1 MSLLDLLPLL
11 GIVVIMWLLMVRPAQ
26 KRQREQARM
35 VAALAPG
42 DHVMTTSGM
51 LGVVREVGDQIA
63 LEVAPGVVLRLIPPA
78 IARVMPQPTDMV
90 PPIAAPDGSGADQTV
105 TLPPEVAPADE
116 VVLPDALPEPGS
128 PKL

>member
-42 DHVMTTSGM
+42 DHVMTTAGM

-63 LEVAPGVVLRLIPPA
+63 LEVAPGVVLRFIPPA
-78 IARVMPQPTDMV
+78 IARVMPQPTPEAGAEEAV
-90 PPIAAPDGSGADQTV
+90 ALLPEPAA
-105 TLPPEVAPADE
+105 ADE
-116 VVLPDALPEPGS
+116 VVLPAAQPEPGIQ
-128 PKL
+128 KL